1 MHALSCCRD
10 RDIPKVKSIRKKE
23 MHVRCREGKYLL
35 NKNKNI
41 IILCIFKVDRVHY
54 FWEPANSH
62 HDR

>member
-1 MHALSCCRD
+1 
-10 RDIPKVKSIRKKE
+10 
-23 MHVRCREGKYLL
+23 MHVRWREGKYLL
-35 NKNKNI
+35 NKNKSI